1 MKEELRVHLE
11 QQINENIAKGMS
23 AEEARLSAVEPWT
36 GSRRSNSSAALL
48 EAEASCKISFRT
60 CVTAFGN
67 CALAQAFLPW
77 QFCA

>member
-11 QQINENIAKGMS
+11 QQINENSAKGMS
-23 AEEARLSAVEPWT
+23 AEEARRSAIRAMGGLTQIEQQCRAARG
-36 GSRRSNSSAALL
+36 GSVLQD
-48 EAEASCKISFRT
+48 SFRT